1 MPPEMIATEKYRK
14 VKAGET
20 FKCSHTSAKAL
31 SALGMA
37 NYKTAVMPELLNKVV
52 VAQSAETPKVDS
64 TPEVTTEVTPEVEQ
78 AEAESQIIAEPEQ
91 PLLDALTNP
100 ESVANVEAE
109 PDAPAVSTQAAAP
122 KPVAEEEKKEEKA
135 FSHKKDLKKSGK
147 NSNKSKSE

>member
-64 TPEVTTEVTPEVEQ
+64 TPEVTPEVEQ
-78 AEAESQIIAEPEQ
+78 AEAEAQIIAEPEQ

-122 KPVAEEEKKEEKA
+122 EPVAEEEKKEEKA

>member
-37 NYKTAVMPELLNKVV
+37 NYNTAVMPELLNKAVV
-52 VAQSAETPKVDS
+52 LQSAETKKVDS
-64 TPEVTTEVTPEVEQ
+64 TPEVTPEVEQ
-78 AEAESQIIAEPEQ
+78 AETAQTAEPAQ

-100 ESVANVEAE
+100 ELVANVEA
-109 PDAPAVSTQAAAP
+109 PVVDAAAEVAVAP
-122 KPVAEEEKKEEKA
+122 KPVVEEEKKEEKETLG
-135 FSHKKDLKKSGK
+135 FKKESKKSGK